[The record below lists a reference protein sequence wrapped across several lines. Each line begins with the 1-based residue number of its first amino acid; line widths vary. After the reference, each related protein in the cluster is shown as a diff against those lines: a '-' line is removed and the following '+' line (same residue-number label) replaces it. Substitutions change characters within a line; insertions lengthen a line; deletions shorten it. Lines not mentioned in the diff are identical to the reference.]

1 MMMGHAIFNAQDSFM
16 KWERWA
22 CQRQSRSRRW
32 HIRTW
37 EGRRASTEL
46 SNSYQNVKSNSRNS
60 SEADEEA
67 LGSCCGM
74 GVKNSPEK
82 KYGATEKTK
91 LKEKNVKNSL
101 IPCDSAGNA
110 TAETFPK

>member
-1 MMMGHAIFNAQDSFM
+1 MGHAIFNAQDSFM
-16 KWERWA
+16 KWRDGPVKDSQEA
-22 CQRQSRSRRW
+22 GDGTSE
-32 HIRTW
+32 H
-37 EGRRASTEL
+37 GRVDRASTEL